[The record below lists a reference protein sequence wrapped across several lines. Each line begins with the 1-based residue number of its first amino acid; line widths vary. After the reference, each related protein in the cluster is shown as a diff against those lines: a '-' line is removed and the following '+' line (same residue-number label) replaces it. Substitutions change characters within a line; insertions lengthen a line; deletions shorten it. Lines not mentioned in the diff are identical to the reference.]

1 MKKIIPILLILN
13 LISCRSVK
21 KEVTKNTSKTEQT
34 AVVNAQSEQTGQT
47 TITENKAEQ
56 SKAEQTAVLETET
69 KQVAQSETEH
79 TAAKNSVENQARN
92 KTKTKRRKEYFP
104 DGAIKSETETTEME
118 SEIVSRQQQEIDY
131 LKASVVALKEE
142 KALLEEDLKTEQQKT
157 EKLEQQNEEW
167 RKASQELIYKY
178 ADAKHE
184 LNKNVKRE
192 FNFGSLALSAL
203 LVIALYECGKR
214 LLNKYIKSWQR

>member
-1 MKKIIPILLILN
+1 MKKIIPILLILS

-21 KEVTKNTSKTEQT
+21 KEVTKNPSKTEQT
-34 AVVNAQSEQTGQT
+34 TVVNAHSEQTGQT

-56 SKAEQTAVLETET
+56 SKTEQTAVLEAEA
-69 KQVAQSETEH
+69 KEISQSETEH
-79 TAAKNSVENQARN
+79 TAVKNSVENQARN

-104 DGAIKSETETTEME
+104 DGAIKSETETTEIE

-131 LKASVVALKEE
+131 LKASVVALKDE

-157 EKLEQQNEEW
+157 EKLEQQNEQW

-178 ADAKHE
+178 ADTKHE
-184 LNKNVKRE
+184 LKKDVKRE
-192 FNFGSLALSAL
+192 FNLVSLALSAL
-203 LVIALYECGKR
+203 LVIVVYEGGKR
-214 LLNKYIKSWQR
+214 LLNKYIKLWRT